1 MKIIKFV
8 VTSNNNLYN
17 MKNFVK
23 IFFVLALAFL
33 TTQSWAQD
41 KNNPWQFS
49 FGVSALNFNGTN
61 YPSDKPT
68 LDLGSSLFNEY
79 FNVDEHWN
87 VQSSLS
93 TVTLS
98 RYADNGYSIGLRASI
113 NKFTKLGD
121 SPRITPKTMLS
132 ADFMIKKTMSGL
144 SFCNLEPYLEAGMG
158 QSFVGNNNDFHLN
171 GGAGVSYAIS
181 DKVNLQ
187 FNTIYRYNFK
197 NDGFVNYAPNIIPH
211 FQHNLS
217 VAINF
222 GGKDT
227 DRDGIYDRHDDCP
240 NVAGLPEFNGC
251 PDDDG
256 DGIENSKDACPN
268 APGLLEFNGCP
279 DSDGDGIADPN
290 DACPNVAGLAK
301 FNGCPDSDGDGI
313 EDAKDACPDKAG
325 PRMYNGCPDSDGD
338 GLADPNDKCPNEAG
352 PADNAGCPNPTA
364 EAIEKLNE
372 LGAVV
377 QFEFNKSNL
386 RDDAVELLLSVYDIM
401 SKYGNTNFSI
411 EGHTDSS
418 GPKAF
423 NKKLSLERAEKV
435 KSHLVSKGVEADRLS
450 TEGFGE
456 DNPKE
461 SNNSRKGRIAN
472 RRVEFKVV
480 D

>member
-1 MKIIKFV
+1 MCLDQTIIY
-8 VTSNNNLYN
+8 TN

-23 IFFVLALAFL
+23 IFFVFILALF
-33 TTQSWAQD
+33 TTQSWTQD

-61 YPSDKPT
+61 YASPSASI
-68 LDLGSSLFNEY
+68 DLGPSLFNEY
-79 FNVDEHWN
+79 FNVTDHWN
-87 VQSSLS
+87 VQSSFS
-93 TVTLS
+93 TVTLT
-98 RYADNGYSIGLRASI
+98 RYAENGYSVGFRASV
-113 NKFTKLGD
+113 NKFSKLGD
-121 SPRITPKTMLS
+121 TSITPKTIITGDLVLTKTLS
-132 ADFMIKKTMSGL
+132 ALTFFS
-144 SFCNLEPYLEAGMG
+144 LEPYIELGAG
-158 QSFVGNNNDFHLN
+158 QSFVGGDNDYHLN
-171 GGAGVSYAIS
+171 AGAGVSYAVS
-181 DKVNLQ
+181 DKVHLKL
-187 FNTIYRYNFK
+187 NTIYRHNKK
-197 NDGFVNYAPNIIPH
+197 NNGIVSYVPDIIPH

-227 DRDGIYDRHDDCP
+227 DKDGIYDRHDDCP
-240 NVAGLPEFNGC
+240 SVPGLPEFNGC

-268 APGLLEFNGCP
+268 AAGLLEFNGCP

-290 DACPNVAGLAK
+290 DACPDVAGLAK

-313 EDAKDACPDKAG
+313 EDGKDACPDAAG
-325 PRMYNGCPDSDGD
+325 PRKFNGCPDSDGD
-338 GLADPNDKCPNEAG
+338 GIADPDDKCPNEAG
-352 PADNAGCPNPTA
+352 PSDNSGCPNPTA

-386 RDDAVELLLSVYDIM
+386 RDDAIELLLSVYEIM
-401 SKYGNTNFSI
+401 AKYGNTNFLI

-423 NKKLSLERAEKV
+423 NKKLSLERAENV
-435 KSHLVSKGVEADRLS
+435 KSHLVSKGVEGDRLS
-450 TEGFGE
+450 TAGFGE

-461 SNNSRKGRIAN
+461 SNNTRKGRIAN

-480 D
+480 E

>member
-1 MKIIKFV
+1 
-8 VTSNNNLYN
+8 

-23 IFFVLALAFL
+23 IFFVFILALF
-33 TTQSWAQD
+33 TTQSWTQD

-61 YPSDKPT
+61 YASPSASI
-68 LDLGSSLFNEY
+68 DLGPSLFNEY
-79 FNVDEHWN
+79 FNVTDHWN
-87 VQSSLS
+87 VQSSFS
-93 TVTLS
+93 TVTLT
-98 RYADNGYSIGLRASI
+98 RYAENGYSVGFRASV
-113 NKFTKLGD
+113 NKFSKLGD
-121 SPRITPKTMLS
+121 TSITPKTIITGDLVLTKTLS
-132 ADFMIKKTMSGL
+132 ALTFFS
-144 SFCNLEPYLEAGMG
+144 LEPYIELGAG
-158 QSFVGNNNDFHLN
+158 QSFVGGDNDYHLN
-171 GGAGVSYAIS
+171 AGAGVSYAVS
-181 DKVNLQ
+181 DKVHLKL
-187 FNTIYRYNFK
+187 NTIYRHNKK
-197 NDGFVNYAPNIIPH
+197 NNGIVSYVPDIIPH

-227 DRDGIYDRHDDCP
+227 DKDGIYDRHDDCP
-240 NVAGLPEFNGC
+240 SVPGLPEFNGC

-268 APGLLEFNGCP
+268 AAGLLEFNGCP

-290 DACPNVAGLAK
+290 DACPDVAGLAK

-313 EDAKDACPDKAG
+313 EDGKDACPDAAG
-325 PRMYNGCPDSDGD
+325 PRKFNGCPDSDGD
-338 GLADPNDKCPNEAG
+338 GIADPDDKCPNEAG
-352 PADNAGCPNPTA
+352 PSDNSGCPNPTA

-386 RDDAVELLLSVYDIM
+386 RDDAIELLLSVYEIM
-401 SKYGNTNFSI
+401 AKYGNTNFLI

-423 NKKLSLERAEKV
+423 NKKLSLERAENV
-435 KSHLVSKGVEADRLS
+435 KSHLVSKGVEGDRLS
-450 TEGFGE
+450 TAGFGE

-461 SNNSRKGRIAN
+461 SNNTRKGRIAN

-480 D
+480 E

>member
-1 MKIIKFV
+1 
-8 VTSNNNLYN
+8 

-23 IFFVLALAFL
+23 IFFVFALVSL

-41 KNNPWQFS
+41 KDNPWQFS

-61 YPSDKPT
+61 YTSPSASI
-68 LDLGSSLFNEY
+68 DLGPSLFNEY
-79 FNVDEHWN
+79 FNVTDHWN
-87 VQSSLS
+87 VQSSFS
-93 TVTLS
+93 TVTLT
-98 RYADNGYSIGLRASI
+98 RYAENGYSIGFRASV
-113 NKFTKLGD
+113 NKFSKLGD
-121 SPRITPKTMLS
+121 TSITPKTIITGDLVLTKTLS
-132 ADFMIKKTMSGL
+132 ALT
-144 SFCNLEPYLEAGMG
+144 FCSLEPYIELGAG
-158 QSFVGNNNDFHLN
+158 QSFVGGDNDYHLN
-171 GGAGVSYAIS
+171 AGAGVSYAVS
-181 DKVNLQ
+181 DKVHLKL
-187 FNTIYRYNFK
+187 NTIYRHNKK
-197 NDGFVNYAPNIIPH
+197 NNGIVSYVPDIIPH

-227 DRDGIYDRHDDCP
+227 DKDGVYDRHDDCP
-240 NVAGLPEFNGC
+240 SVPGLPEFNGC

-268 APGLLEFNGCP
+268 AAGLLEFNGCP

-290 DACPNVAGLAK
+290 DACPDVAGLAK

-313 EDAKDACPDKAG
+313 EDGKDACPDAAG
-325 PRMYNGCPDSDGD
+325 PRKFNGCPDSDGD
-338 GLADPNDKCPNEAG
+338 GIADPDDKCPNEAG
-352 PADNAGCPNPTA
+352 PSDNSGCPNPTA

-377 QFEFNKSNL
+377 QFELNKSNL
-386 RDDAVELLLSVYDIM
+386 RDDAIELLLSVYEIM
-401 SKYGNTNFSI
+401 AKYGNTNFLI

-423 NKKLSLERAEKV
+423 NKKLSLERAENV
-435 KSHLVSKGVEADRLS
+435 KSHLVSKGVEGDRLS
-450 TEGFGE
+450 TAGFGE

-461 SNNSRKGRIAN
+461 SNNTRKGRIAN

-480 D
+480 E

>member
-1 MKIIKFV
+1 
-8 VTSNNNLYN
+8 

-23 IFFVLALAFL
+23 IFFVFTLALF
-33 TTQSWAQD
+33 TTQSWTQD

-61 YPSDKPT
+61 YTSPSASI
-68 LDLGSSLFNEY
+68 DLGPSLFNEY
-79 FNVDEHWN
+79 FNVTDHWN
-87 VQSSLS
+87 VQSSFS
-93 TVTLS
+93 TVTLT
-98 RYADNGYSIGLRASI
+98 RYAENGYSIGFRASV
-113 NKFTKLGD
+113 NKFSKLGD
-121 SPRITPKTMLS
+121 TSITPKTIITGDLVLTKTLS
-132 ADFMIKKTMSGL
+132 ALT
-144 SFCNLEPYLEAGMG
+144 FCSLEPYIELGAG
-158 QSFVGNNNDFHLN
+158 QSFVGGDNDYHLN
-171 GGAGVSYAIS
+171 AGAGVSYAVS
-181 DKVNLQ
+181 DKVHLKL
-187 FNTIYRYNFK
+187 NTIYRHNKK
-197 NDGFVNYAPNIIPH
+197 NNGIVSYVPDIIPH

-227 DRDGIYDRHDDCP
+227 DKDGVYDRHDDCP
-240 NVAGLPEFNGC
+240 SVPGLPEFNGC

-268 APGLLEFNGCP
+268 AAGLLEFNGCP

-290 DACPNVAGLAK
+290 DACPDVAGLAK

-313 EDAKDACPDKAG
+313 EDGKDACPDAAG
-325 PRMYNGCPDSDGD
+325 PRKFNGCPDSDGD
-338 GLADPNDKCPNEAG
+338 GIADPNDKCPNEAG
-352 PADNAGCPNPTA
+352 PSDNAGCPNPTA

-377 QFEFNKSNL
+377 QFELNKSNL
-386 RDDAVELLLSVYDIM
+386 RDDAIELLLSVYEIM
-401 SKYGNTNFSI
+401 AKYGNTNFLI

-423 NKKLSLERAEKV
+423 NKKLSLERAENV
-435 KSHLVSKGVEADRLS
+435 KSHLVSKGVEGDRLS
-450 TEGFGE
+450 TAGFGE

-461 SNNSRKGRIAN
+461 SNNTRKGRIAN

-480 D
+480 E

>member
-1 MKIIKFV
+1 MWLDQTIIY
-8 VTSNNNLYN
+8 TN

-23 IFFVLALAFL
+23 IFFVFALVSL

-41 KNNPWQFS
+41 KDNPWQFS

-61 YPSDKPT
+61 YPSDKPN
-68 LDLGSSLFNEY
+68 LDLGSDLFNEY
-79 FNVDEHWN
+79 FNVTDHWN

-93 TVTLS
+93 TVTLT
-98 RYADNGYSIGLRASI
+98 RYAENGYSFGLRASI
-113 NKFTKLGD
+113 NKFSKLGD
-121 SPRITPKTMLS
+121 SPRITPKTMIS
-132 ADFMIKKTMSGL
+132 ADLMITKSLSGL
-144 SFCNLEPYLEAGMG
+144 SFCNIEPYLEVGAG
-158 QSFVGNNNDFHLN
+158 QSFVGNNKDYHLN
-171 GGAGVSYAIS
+171 AGAGLSYAVS
-181 DKVNLQ
+181 KKVHLK
-187 FNTIYRYNFK
+187 FNTIYRHNYK
-197 NDGFVNYAPNIIPH
+197 NNGIVDYAPNIIPH

-217 VAINF
+217 VAVNF

-227 DRDGIYDRHDDCP
+227 DKDGVYDRHDDCP
-240 NVAGLPEFNGC
+240 SVAGLPEFNGC

-268 APGLLEFNGCP
+268 QAGLLEFNGCP
-279 DSDGDGIADPN
+279 DSDGDGIADPQ
-290 DACPNVAGLAK
+290 
-301 FNGCPDSDGDGI
+301 
-313 EDAKDACPDKAG
+313 
-325 PRMYNGCPDSDGD
+325 
-338 GLADPNDKCPNEAG
+338 DKCPNEAG

-364 EAIEKLNE
+364 EAIEELNK

-386 RDDAVELLLSVYDIM
+386 RDDSIELLLAVYSIM
-401 SKYGNTNFSI
+401 AKYGNTNFLI

-423 NKKLSLERAEKV
+423 NKKLSLERAENV

-450 TEGFGE
+450 TEGYGE

-461 SNNSRKGRIAN
+461 SNATRKGRIAN

-480 D
+480 E

>member
-1 MKIIKFV
+1 
-8 VTSNNNLYN
+8 

-23 IFFVLALAFL
+23 IFFVLTLALF
-33 TTQSWAQD
+33 TTQSIAQD

-61 YPSDKPT
+61 YASPSASI
-68 LDLGSSLFNEY
+68 DLGPSLFNEY
-79 FNVDEHWN
+79 FNVTDHWN
-87 VQSSLS
+87 VQSSFS
-93 TVTLS
+93 TVTLT
-98 RYADNGYSIGLRASI
+98 RYAENGYSVGFRASV
-113 NKFTKLGD
+113 NKFSKLGD
-121 SPRITPKTMLS
+121 TSITPKTIITGDLVLTKTLS
-132 ADFMIKKTMSGL
+132 ALTFFS
-144 SFCNLEPYLEAGMG
+144 LEPYIELGAG
-158 QSFVGNNNDFHLN
+158 QSFVGGDNDYHLN
-171 GGAGVSYAIS
+171 AGAGVSYAVS
-181 DKVNLQ
+181 DKVHLKL
-187 FNTIYRYNFK
+187 NTIYRHNKK
-197 NDGFVNYAPNIIPH
+197 NNGIVSYVPDVIPH

-227 DRDGIYDRHDDCP
+227 DKDGVYDRHDDCP
-240 NVAGLPEFNGC
+240 SVPGLPEFNGC

-268 APGLLEFNGCP
+268 AAGLLEFNGCP

-290 DACPNVAGLAK
+290 DACPDVAGLAK

-313 EDAKDACPDKAG
+313 EDGKDACPDAAG
-325 PRMYNGCPDSDGD
+325 PRKFNGCPDSDGD
-338 GLADPNDKCPNEAG
+338 GIADPDDKCPNEAG
-352 PADNAGCPNPTA
+352 PSDNSGCPNPTA

-386 RDDAVELLLSVYDIM
+386 RDDAIELLLSVYEIM
-401 SKYGNTNFSI
+401 AKYGNTNFLI

-423 NKKLSLERAEKV
+423 NKKLSLERAENV
-435 KSHLVSKGVEADRLS
+435 KSHLVSKGVEGDRLS
-450 TEGFGE
+450 TAGFGE

-461 SNNSRKGRIAN
+461 SNNTRKGRIAN

-480 D
+480 E

>member
-1 MKIIKFV
+1 
-8 VTSNNNLYN
+8 

-23 IFFVLALAFL
+23 IFFVLTLALF
-33 TTQSWAQD
+33 TTQSIAQD

-61 YPSDKPT
+61 YPGDNT
-68 LDLGSSLFNEY
+68 SLFNEY
-79 FNVDEHWN
+79 FNVTDHWN
-87 VQSSLS
+87 TQSSFS
-93 TVTLS
+93 TVALT
-98 RYADNGYSIGLRASI
+98 RYAENGYSFGVRASI
-113 NKFTKLGD
+113 NKFSKIGD
-121 SPRITPKTMLS
+121 APPISPMTMIS
-132 ADFMIKKTMSGL
+132 ADLVLTKTLSGL
-144 SFCNLEPYLEAGMG
+144 TFCNIEPYIEVGAG
-158 QSFVGNNNDFHLN
+158 QSFVGNNKDYTLN
-171 GGAGVSYAIS
+171 AGAGLSYAVS
-181 DKVNLQ
+181 DKVHLK
-187 FNTIYRYNFK
+187 FNTIYRNNKK
-197 NDGFVNYAPNIIPH
+197 NDGLVNYAPKIIPH

-227 DRDGIYDRHDDCP
+227 DRDGVYDRHDDCP
-240 NVAGLPEFNGC
+240 SVPGLAEFNGC

-268 APGLLEFNGCP
+268 DAGLLEFNGCP

-290 DACPNVAGLAK
+290 D
-301 FNGCPDSDGDGI
+301 
-313 EDAKDACPDKAG
+313 
-325 PRMYNGCPDSDGD
+325 
-338 GLADPNDKCPNEAG
+338 KCPTEAG

-364 EAIEKLNE
+364 EAIEMLNK

-386 RDDAVELLLSVYDIM
+386 RDDAIELLLSVYEIM
-401 SKYGNTNFSI
+401 SKYGNTSFMI

-423 NKKLSLERAEKV
+423 NKKLSLERAESV
-435 KSHLVSKGVEADRLS
+435 KSHLVSKGVEGDRLS
-450 TEGFGE
+450 TTGFGE

-461 SNNSRKGRIAN
+461 SNNTRKGRIAN

-480 D
+480 E

>member
-1 MKIIKFV
+1 
-8 VTSNNNLYN
+8 

-23 IFFVLALAFL
+23 IFFVFTLALF
-33 TTQSWAQD
+33 TTQSWTQD

-61 YPSDKPT
+61 YTSPSASI
-68 LDLGSSLFNEY
+68 DLGPSLFNEY
-79 FNVDEHWN
+79 FNVTDHWN
-87 VQSSLS
+87 VQSSFS
-93 TVTLS
+93 TVTLT
-98 RYADNGYSIGLRASI
+98 RYAENGYSIGFRASV
-113 NKFTKLGD
+113 NKFSKLGD
-121 SPRITPKTMLS
+121 TSITPKTIITGDLVLTKTLS
-132 ADFMIKKTMSGL
+132 ALT
-144 SFCNLEPYLEAGMG
+144 FCSLEPYIELGAG
-158 QSFVGNNNDFHLN
+158 QSFVGGDNDYHLN
-171 GGAGVSYAIS
+171 AGAGVSYAVS
-181 DKVNLQ
+181 DKVHLKL
-187 FNTIYRYNFK
+187 NTIYRHNKK
-197 NDGFVNYAPNIIPH
+197 NNGIVSYVPDIIPH

-227 DRDGIYDRHDDCP
+227 DKDGVYDRHDDCP
-240 NVAGLPEFNGC
+240 SVPGLPEFNGC

-268 APGLLEFNGCP
+268 AAGLLEFNGCP

-290 DACPNVAGLAK
+290 DACPDVAGLAK

-313 EDAKDACPDKAG
+313 EDGKDACPNAAG
-325 PRMYNGCPDSDGD
+325 PRKFNGCPDSDGD
-338 GLADPNDKCPNEAG
+338 GIADPNDKCPNEAG
-352 PADNAGCPNPTA
+352 PSDNAGCPNPTA

-386 RDDAVELLLSVYDIM
+386 RDDAIELLLSVYEIM
-401 SKYGNTNFSI
+401 AKYGNTNFLI

-423 NKKLSLERAEKV
+423 NKKLSLERAENV
-435 KSHLVSKGVEADRLS
+435 KSHLVSKGVEGDRLS
-450 TEGFGE
+450 TAGFGE

-461 SNNSRKGRIAN
+461 SNNTRKGRIAN

-480 D
+480 E

>member
-1 MKIIKFV
+1 
-8 VTSNNNLYN
+8 

-23 IFFVLALAFL
+23 IFFVFILALF
-33 TTQSWAQD
+33 TTQSWTQD

-61 YPSDKPT
+61 YTSPSASI
-68 LDLGSSLFNEY
+68 DLGPSLFNEY
-79 FNVDEHWN
+79 FNVTDHWN
-87 VQSSLS
+87 VQSSFS
-93 TVTLS
+93 TVTLT
-98 RYADNGYSIGLRASI
+98 RYAENGYSIGFRASV
-113 NKFTKLGD
+113 NKFSKLGD
-121 SPRITPKTMLS
+121 TSITPKTIITGDLVLTKTLS
-132 ADFMIKKTMSGL
+132 ALT
-144 SFCNLEPYLEAGMG
+144 FCSLEPYIELGAG
-158 QSFVGNNNDFHLN
+158 QSFVGGDNDYHLN
-171 GGAGVSYAIS
+171 AGAGVSYAVS
-181 DKVNLQ
+181 DKVHLKL
-187 FNTIYRYNFK
+187 NTIYRHNKK
-197 NDGFVNYAPNIIPH
+197 NNGIVSYVPDIIPH

-227 DRDGIYDRHDDCP
+227 DKDGVYDRHDDCP
-240 NVAGLPEFNGC
+240 SVPGLPEFNGC

-268 APGLLEFNGCP
+268 AAGLLEFNGCP

-290 DACPNVAGLAK
+290 DACPDVAGLAK

-313 EDAKDACPDKAG
+313 EDGKDACPDAAG
-325 PRMYNGCPDSDGD
+325 PRKFNGCPDSDGD
-338 GLADPNDKCPNEAG
+338 GIADPDDKCPNEAG
-352 PADNAGCPNPTA
+352 PSDNAGCPNPTA

-386 RDDAVELLLSVYDIM
+386 RDDAIELLLSVYEIM
-401 SKYGNTNFSI
+401 AKYGNTNFLI

-423 NKKLSLERAEKV
+423 NKKLSLERAENV
-435 KSHLVSKGVEADRLS
+435 KSHLVSKGVEGDRLS
-450 TEGFGE
+450 TAGFGE

-461 SNNSRKGRIAN
+461 SNNTRKGRIAN

-480 D
+480 E

>member
-1 MKIIKFV
+1 
-8 VTSNNNLYN
+8 

-23 IFFVLALAFL
+23 IFFVFTLALF
-33 TTQSWAQD
+33 TTQSWTQD

-61 YPSDKPT
+61 YTSPSASI
-68 LDLGSSLFNEY
+68 DLGPSLFNEY
-79 FNVDEHWN
+79 FNVTDHWN
-87 VQSSLS
+87 VQSSFS
-93 TVTLS
+93 TVTLT
-98 RYADNGYSIGLRASI
+98 RYAENGYSIGFRASV
-113 NKFTKLGD
+113 NKFSKLGD
-121 SPRITPKTMLS
+121 TSITPKTIITGDLVLTKTLS
-132 ADFMIKKTMSGL
+132 ALT
-144 SFCNLEPYLEAGMG
+144 FCSLEPYIELGAG
-158 QSFVGNNNDFHLN
+158 QSFVGGDNDYHLN
-171 GGAGVSYAIS
+171 AGAGVSYAVS
-181 DKVNLQ
+181 DKVHLKL
-187 FNTIYRYNFK
+187 NTIYRHNKK
-197 NDGFVNYAPNIIPH
+197 NNGIVSYVPDIIPH

-227 DRDGIYDRHDDCP
+227 DKDGVYDRHDDCP
-240 NVAGLPEFNGC
+240 SVPGLPEFNGC

-268 APGLLEFNGCP
+268 AAGLLEFNGCP

-290 DACPNVAGLAK
+290 DACPDVAGLAK

-313 EDAKDACPDKAG
+313 EDGKDACPNAAG
-325 PRMYNGCPDSDGD
+325 PRKFNGCPDSDGD
-338 GLADPNDKCPNEAG
+338 GIADPEDKCPNEAG
-352 PADNAGCPNPTA
+352 PSDNAGCPNPTA

-386 RDDAVELLLSVYDIM
+386 RDDAIELLLSVYEIM
-401 SKYGNTNFSI
+401 AKYGNTNFLI

-423 NKKLSLERAEKV
+423 NKKLSLERAENV
-435 KSHLVSKGVEADRLS
+435 KSHLVSKGVEGDRLS
-450 TEGFGE
+450 TAGFGE

-461 SNNSRKGRIAN
+461 SNNTRKGRIAN

-480 D
+480 E